1 MKKLLVSG
9 AGGFVGARIM
19 TQLAGRYE
27 LCAFP
32 KGMLAAADEQTVA
45 DWVRREQPDVIV
57 HTAALSD
64 TGYSEKHP
72 DESYRANVLLPCWMA
87 AAAQKSGAKLVAFS
101 SDQVYTGLTEHGPFD
116 EDTPLSPANVYGRHK
131 QEMEQRVL
139 DILPDA
145 VLLRAAWMY
154 DLPGYG
160 LPIRGNFLLN
170 LLTAAMRQETL
181 RFSAWDYRG
190 ITYVREAVERLTQAM
205 ELPGGVYNFGSEND
219 CDMVTTAR
227 RACELLD
234 IHPVIEAADWPR
246 SLLMDGGRGQVSA
259 AKDALAG
266 TALADVPLY
275 GMVKDDHHRTRAIV
289 DSDGREIAINMNRGT
304 FTFITAIQDETHRF
318 ANAYRK
324 QQMKQKSYSSTLTEV
339 PGVGPKTA
347 KALLTQFKSV
357 GAVKDA
363 TPDQLENTPG
373 VGRQLAQ
380 TIYDYFHREA

>member
-32 KGMLAAADEQTVA
+32 NGLPAAADEQTVA

-72 DESYRANVLLPCWMA
+72 DESYRANILLPCWMA

-145 VLLRAAWMY
+145 VLLRAAGMY

-181 RFSAWDYRG
+181 RFSMRDYRG

-227 RACELLD
+227 RASALLD
-234 IHPVIEAADWPR
+234 SLPVFETADWQR
-246 SLLMDGGRGQVSA
+246 SLLMDGGRFRA
-259 AKDALAG
+259 AAG
-266 TALADVPLY
+266 V
-275 GMVKDDHHRTRAIV
+275 GFDD
-289 DSDGREIAINMNRGT
+289 
-304 FTFITAIQDETHRF
+304 
-318 ANAYRK
+318 
-324 QQMKQKSYSSTLTEV
+324 TLT
-339 PGVGPKTA
+339 GVQRCLRDYS
-347 KALLTQFKSV
+347 LLK
-357 GAVKDA
+357 
-363 TPDQLENTPG
+363 
-373 VGRQLAQ
+373 
-380 TIYDYFHREA
+380 

>member
-32 KGMLAAADEQTVA
+32 KGMPAAADEQTVA

-181 RFSAWDYRG
+181 RFSMRDYRG
-190 ITYVREAVERLTQAM
+190 ITYVREVVERLTQAM

-227 RACELLD
+227 RSCALLD
-234 IHPVIEAADWPR
+234 IHPVVETADWPR
-246 SLLMDGGRGQVSA
+246 SLLMDGGRFRA
-259 AKDALAG
+259 AAG
-266 TALADVPLY
+266 V
-275 GMVKDDHHRTRAIV
+275 GFDD
-289 DSDGREIAINMNRGT
+289 
-304 FTFITAIQDETHRF
+304 
-318 ANAYRK
+318 
-324 QQMKQKSYSSTLTEV
+324 TLT
-339 PGVGPKTA
+339 GVQRCLRDYG
-347 KALLTQFKSV
+347 LLK
-357 GAVKDA
+357 
-363 TPDQLENTPG
+363 
-373 VGRQLAQ
+373 
-380 TIYDYFHREA
+380 

>member
-32 KGMLAAADEQTVA
+32 KGMPAAADEQTVA

-72 DESYRANVLLPCWMA
+72 DESYRANILLPCWMA

-116 EDTPLSPANVYGRHK
+116 EATPLSPANVYGRHK

-181 RFSAWDYRG
+181 RFSMRDYRG
-190 ITYVREAVERLTQAM
+190 ITYVREVVERLTQAM

-219 CDMVTTAR
+219 CDMATTAR
-227 RACELLD
+227 RACALLD
-234 IHPVIEAADWPR
+234 IHPVIETADWQR
-246 SLLMDGGRGQVSA
+246 SLLMDGGRFRA
-259 AKDALAG
+259 AAG
-266 TALADVPLY
+266 V
-275 GMVKDDHHRTRAIV
+275 GFDD
-289 DSDGREIAINMNRGT
+289 
-304 FTFITAIQDETHRF
+304 
-318 ANAYRK
+318 
-324 QQMKQKSYSSTLTEV
+324 TLT
-339 PGVGPKTA
+339 GVQRCLRDYS
-347 KALLTQFKSV
+347 LLK
-357 GAVKDA
+357 
-363 TPDQLENTPG
+363 
-373 VGRQLAQ
+373 
-380 TIYDYFHREA
+380 

>member
-45 DWVRREQPDVIV
+45 DWVRREQPDVVV

-181 RFSAWDYRG
+181 RFSARDYRG

-205 ELPGGVYNFGSEND
+205 ELQGGVYNFGSEND

-227 RACELLD
+227 RACVLLD
-234 IHPVIEAADWPR
+234 IPPVIETADWPR
-246 SLLMDGGRGQVSA
+246 SLLMDGGRLRA
-259 AKDALAG
+259 AAG
-266 TALADVPLY
+266 V
-275 GMVKDDHHRTRAIV
+275 GFDD
-289 DSDGREIAINMNRGT
+289 
-304 FTFITAIQDETHRF
+304 
-318 ANAYRK
+318 
-324 QQMKQKSYSSTLTEV
+324 TLT
-339 PGVGPKTA
+339 GVQRCLRDYG
-347 KALLTQFKSV
+347 LLK
-357 GAVKDA
+357 
-363 TPDQLENTPG
+363 
-373 VGRQLAQ
+373 
-380 TIYDYFHREA
+380 

>member
-1 MKKLLVSG
+1 
-9 AGGFVGARIM
+9 M

-45 DWVRREQPDVIV
+45 DWVRCEQPDVIV

-116 EDTPLSPANVYGRHK
+116 EDTLLSPANVYGRHK

-181 RFSAWDYRG
+181 RFSARDYRG
-190 ITYVREAVERLTQAM
+190 ITYVREAVERLIQAM

-227 RACELLD
+227 RACALLD

-246 SLLMDGGRGQVSA
+246 SLLMDGGRFRAV
-259 AKDALAG
+259 AG
-266 TALADVPLY
+266 V
-275 GMVKDDHHRTRAIV
+275 GFDD
-289 DSDGREIAINMNRGT
+289 
-304 FTFITAIQDETHRF
+304 
-318 ANAYRK
+318 
-324 QQMKQKSYSSTLTEV
+324 TLT
-339 PGVGPKTA
+339 GVQRCLRDYG
-347 KALLTQFKSV
+347 LLK
-357 GAVKDA
+357 
-363 TPDQLENTPG
+363 
-373 VGRQLAQ
+373 
-380 TIYDYFHREA
+380 

>member
-9 AGGFVGARIM
+9 EGGFVGARIM

-116 EDTPLSPANVYGRHK
+116 ENIPLSPVNVYGRHK

-181 RFSAWDYRG
+181 RFSARDYRG

-227 RACELLD
+227 RACALLD

-246 SLLMDGGRGQVSA
+246 SLLMDGGRLRA
-259 AKDALAG
+259 AAG
-266 TALADVPLY
+266 V
-275 GMVKDDHHRTRAIV
+275 GFDD
-289 DSDGREIAINMNRGT
+289 
-304 FTFITAIQDETHRF
+304 
-318 ANAYRK
+318 
-324 QQMKQKSYSSTLTEV
+324 TLT
-339 PGVGPKTA
+339 GVQHCLRDYG
-347 KALLTQFKSV
+347 LLK
-357 GAVKDA
+357 
-363 TPDQLENTPG
+363 
-373 VGRQLAQ
+373 
-380 TIYDYFHREA
+380 

>member
-32 KGMLAAADEQTVA
+32 KGMPAAADEQTVA

-116 EDTPLSPANVYGRHK
+116 VYGRHK

-181 RFSAWDYRG
+181 RFSMRDYRG

-227 RACELLD
+227 RACALLD

-246 SLLMDGGRGQVSA
+246 SLLMDGGRFRA
-259 AKDALAG
+259 AAG
-266 TALADVPLY
+266 V
-275 GMVKDDHHRTRAIV
+275 GFDD
-289 DSDGREIAINMNRGT
+289 
-304 FTFITAIQDETHRF
+304 
-318 ANAYRK
+318 
-324 QQMKQKSYSSTLTEV
+324 TLT
-339 PGVGPKTA
+339 GVQRCLRDYG
-347 KALLTQFKSV
+347 LLK
-357 GAVKDA
+357 
-363 TPDQLENTPG
+363 
-373 VGRQLAQ
+373 
-380 TIYDYFHREA
+380 